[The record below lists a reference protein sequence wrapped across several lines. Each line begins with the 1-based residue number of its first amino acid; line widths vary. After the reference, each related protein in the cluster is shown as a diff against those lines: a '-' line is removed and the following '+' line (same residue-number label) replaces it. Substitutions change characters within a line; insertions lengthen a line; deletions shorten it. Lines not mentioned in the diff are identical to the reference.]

1 MVISRCY
8 FYLYCAVTRSLNLFS
23 EYLYINILHK
33 IRYRQEEFSKAAD
46 WPKLPPNHKPLKE
59 LLKTQPKG
67 LVLFCSKCR
76 QEQGPAE
83 VCRRCLLEKLLEWI
97 SEVTAWFWRQG
108 VLPCQGQHFLSPRV
122 TWRQP
127 QAFPPCGWSICLW
140 NWVPVSTVM
149 HLCGY
154 QCPPGGACK
163 KTERLRG
170 ILCSTLEKE
179 TQVAGASGCVWF
191 RDRTFCS
198 SKWFATYF
206 L

>member
-1 MVISRCY
+1 MQSLGVWINSQNTYTLISY
-8 FYLYCAVTRSLNLFS
+8 TKYTTDKKSFQKQQTDLSYLPITSLLRSF
-23 EYLYINILHK
+23 
-33 IRYRQEEFSKAAD
+33 
-46 WPKLPPNHKPLKE
+46 W
-59 LLKTQPKG
+59 KTQPKG

-149 HLCGY
+149 YLCGY

>member
-1 MVISRCY
+1 MQSLGVWINSQNTY
-8 FYLYCAVTRSLNLFS
+8 TLIFYTKYTTDKKSFQKQQTDLSYLPITSLLRSF
-23 EYLYINILHK
+23 
-33 IRYRQEEFSKAAD
+33 
-46 WPKLPPNHKPLKE
+46 W
-59 LLKTQPKG
+59 KTQPKG
-67 LVLFCSKCR
+67 LVLFCSKRR

-149 HLCGY
+149 RLCGY
-154 QCPPGGACK
+154 QCPPGGACE

-191 RDRTFCS
+191 RDRAFCS